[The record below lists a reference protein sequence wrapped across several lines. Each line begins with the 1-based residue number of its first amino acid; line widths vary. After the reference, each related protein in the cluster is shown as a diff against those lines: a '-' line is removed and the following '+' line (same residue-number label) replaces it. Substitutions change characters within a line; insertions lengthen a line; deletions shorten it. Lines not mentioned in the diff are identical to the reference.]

1 MIVLVGD
8 SHARTISDAVYK
20 AAKNAKAN
28 LIVMSEPGCVFNFLN
43 SDERCLKINEKRINW
58 ISRNKP
64 QTIVVMNSLIGTD
77 GRDSWMEGI
86 LDLRSKVAD
95 PNLRF
100 VVVSPIPQMNFK
112 QNVSFVNRTPDF
124 TNEPL
129 SSQIDLVQKESDL
142 RARMNDDESMLL
154 IESWEVLCPQGL
166 CSPIRGKVFIYQDR
180 VHLNMVGAEL
190 LFPKIMDAINR

>member
-1 MIVLVGD
+1 
-8 SHARTISDAVYK
+8 
-20 AAKNAKAN
+20 
-28 LIVMSEPGCVFNFLN
+28 
-43 SDERCLKINEKRINW
+43 
-58 ISRNKP
+58 
-64 QTIVVMNSLIGTD
+64 
-77 GRDSWMEGI
+77 
-86 LDLRSKVAD
+86 
-95 PNLRF
+95 
-100 VVVSPIPQMNFK
+100 MNFK